1 MLALCPAPCNESR
14 SAAATFARG
23 THDEDRIIEDRTGA
37 PKSERF
43 AAHDEAAK
51 DNPDRKL
58 VGRGPTRMAAIRDLL
73 ELLEEHQA

>member
-1 MLALCPAPCNESR
+1 MKIVV
-14 SAAATFARG
+14 T
-23 THDEDRIIEDRTGA
+23 EDRTGA

-73 ELLEEHQA
+73 ELLEEHQP